1 MVEQTDEEL
10 LEEVSDEERGALQAL
25 AAPDSAA
32 VLRNAVSLW
41 AEQNTR
47 PETLIRPEKLRD
59 KVTAVISFFDFSG
72 KHPGEVT
79 PEDVS
84 RWREAMESRGLKP
97 ATVYA
102 RVSRVSAF
110 YRWLMSDPQLSRFI
124 RGNPASQARPRYPR
138 PYQSESTKALSDE
151 EMNSLLAAVRSVAE
165 SGSVVGKRDYALLLF
180 YFLTGLRRSE
190 VIGLRGKDLDF
201 KDGILIIKYR
211 RKGGK
216 FTAREVSDPAAFEAL
231 KAYLETAGRQN
242 VLGTERPLWTR
253 HDRAGKPGAPLTSRA
268 LVDNLKAYGKQAG
281 LAHFHLHQ
289 TRHTYARIVAEETGS
304 FLEAQEALDHE
315 NQATTRVYVQRITIK
330 ADRHGSKVAGR
341 MKLDRG
347 GDEEK

>member
-1 MVEQTDEEL
+1 MSRKESQQEPSEEFVVPS
-10 LEEVSDEERGALQAL
+10 EAL
-25 AAPDSAA
+25 AATDPVGA
-32 VLRNAVSLW
+32 LRNAAAIW

-47 PETLIRPEKLRD
+47 PETLSRQEKLKD
-59 KVTAVISFFDFSG
+59 KITAVTSFFDFSK

-84 RWREAMESRGLKP
+84 RWRAEMEARGLKS

-110 YRWLMSDPQLSRFI
+110 YRWLMTDPQLSRLI
-124 RGNPASQARPRYPR
+124 RTNPAAQARPRYPR

-151 EMNSLLAAVRSVAE
+151 EMNSLIGVVRRLAD

-190 VIGLRGKDLDF
+190 VIGLRGKDLEF
-201 KDGILIIKYR
+201 KEGVLVIKYR

-216 FTAREVSDPAAFEAL
+216 FTAREVSDASAYECLIDYLAA
-231 KAYLETAGRQN
+231 AGRQN
-242 VLGTERPLWTR
+242 VLGSERPLWTR
-253 HDRAGKPGAPLTSRA
+253 HDRAGEPGAPLSARA
-268 LVDNLKAYGKQAG
+268 FVENLKGYAEEVG
-281 LAHFHLHQ
+281 LSHIHLHQ
-289 TRHTYARIVAEETGS
+289 TRHTYARIIAEETGS

-315 NQATTRVYVQRITIK
+315 NAATTRVYVQRITVK
-330 ADRHGSKVAGR
+330 KDRHGGKVSAR
-341 MKLDRG
+341 IRK
-347 GDEEK
+347 

>member
-1 MVEQTDEEL
+1 MTPEET
-10 LEEVSDEERGALQAL
+10 EKASPDREGKVSEALG
-25 AAPDSAA
+25 APDSAA
-32 VLRNAVSLW
+32 AVRNAVSLW

-47 PETLIRPEKLRD
+47 PETLARSEKLRD
-59 KVTAVISFFDFSG
+59 KVLAVTSFFAFAD
-72 KHPGEVT
+72 KHPADVT
-79 PEDVS
+79 PVDVS
-84 RWREAMESRGLKP
+84 RWREEMESRGLKP

-110 YRWLMSDPQLSRFI
+110 YRWLMSDPQLSHFI

-138 PYQSESTKALSDE
+138 PYQSEATKALSDG
-151 EMNSLLAAVRSVAE
+151 EMNSLLGVVRQLAD

-190 VIGLRGKDLDF
+190 VIGLRGNDLEF
-201 KDGILIIKYR
+201 KEGSLIIKYR

-216 FTAREVSDPAAFEAL
+216 FTAREVSDTSAHAAL
-231 KAYLETAGRQN
+231 KEYLRAAGRQN
-242 VLGTERPLWTR
+242 VLESERPLWTR

-268 LVDNLKAYGKQAG
+268 FVENLKAYAKEAG
-281 LAHFHLHQ
+281 LAHIHLHQ

-315 NQATTRVYVQRITIK
+315 NQATTRVYVQRITVK
-330 ADRHGSKVAGR
+330 ADRHGHKIAGR

-347 GDEEK
+347 GSE

>member
-1 MVEQTDEEL
+1 MTNEETLKDVPDEKG
-10 LEEVSDEERGALQAL
+10 EVAQAL
-25 AAPDSAA
+25 ATTDPGATI
-32 VLRNAVSLW
+32 RNAVSLW

-47 PETLIRPEKLRD
+47 PETLARSEKLRD
-59 KVTAVISFFDFSG
+59 KVSAVISLFDFSG
-72 KHPGEVT
+72 KHPGDLT

-124 RGNPASQARPRYPR
+124 RGNPAAQARPRYPR
-138 PYQSESTKALSDE
+138 PYQSESTKAISDE
-151 EMNSLLAAVRSVAE
+151 EMNALLAAAKSVAE

-201 KDGILIIKYR
+201 KDGSLVIKYR

-216 FTAREVSDPAAFEAL
+216 FTAREVSDPAAYEAL
-231 KAYLETAGRQN
+231 KAYLEATGRQN
-242 VLGTERPLWTR
+242 VLESERPLWTR

-268 LVDNLKAYGKQAG
+268 LVDNLKAYARQAG

-315 NQATTRVYVQRITIK
+315 NQATTRVYVQRITVK
-330 ADRHGSKVAGR
+330 ADRHGRKVAGR
-341 MKLDRG
+341 MKLNRG
-347 GDEEK
+347 GDETT